1 VNERPLQREDAETVA
16 ALVRAEE
23 EAIRHRPSHV
33 ERRDVE
39 MWWSRADL
47 ANDSWLVE
55 DDGDV
60 VAAGWFSVHAGLG
73 DLTVSVAPAARGREL
88 EQSFLERGEAIARE
102 RKIERLHTWIFPEDE
117 EMSARL
123 VARGYREV
131 RRFYEMA
138 IELEAEPAVPVLAE
152 PLVLEPA
159 RDQDARGFHAA
170 TTEAFAD
177 HWEWHE
183 TPFDEWWKVRSGQLE
198 DEGGPLWFLVRDGD
212 EIAAVI
218 RNEMRENGGYV
229 GILGVRRPWRGRGLG
244 KALLYRAFAEFWHRG
259 ARRVSLGVDAE
270 SPTGAT
276 KLYESVGMKV
286 ESAVAVYEKSTA

>member
-1 VNERPLQREDAETVA
+1 MNERPLRHEDAEAVA
-16 ALVRAEE
+16 AVVRAEQ
-23 EAIRHRPSHV
+23 EAVCHRPSHI

-47 ANDSWLVE
+47 ANDSWAVE
-55 DDGDV
+55 ENGDV

-73 DLTVSVAPAARGREL
+73 DITVTVAPAARGRDL
-88 EQSFLERGEAIARE
+88 EESFLERGEAIARE
-102 RKIERLHTWIFPEDE
+102 RRIERVHTWVFPEDT

-138 IELEAEPAVPVLAE
+138 IELEAEPAALAVPE

-159 RDQDARGFHAA
+159 RDEDARAFHAA

-183 TPFDEWWKVRSGQLE
+183 VPFEEWWKLRQGQLE
-198 DEGGPLWFLVRDGD
+198 DADGPLWFVVRDGD

-229 GILGVRRPWRGRGLG
+229 GILGVRRPWRGRGL
-244 KALLYRAFAEFWHRG
+244 A
-259 ARRVSLGVDAE
+259 
-270 SPTGAT
+270 
-276 KLYESVGMKV
+276 
-286 ESAVAVYEKSTA
+286 